1 MKKQPQNR
9 CKYKEDYSIDLRH
22 RKIASFFMNTTSIC
36 RGNTN
41 MLGNIKDPQSQT
53 SGHNQ
58 RAGGTEDRWTNFT

>member
-1 MKKQPQNR
+1 MKKQPHNR
-9 CKYKEDYSIDLRH
+9 CKYKKDNSIDLRH
-22 RKIASFFMNTTSIC
+22 RKIPSFFMNTRSIC

-41 MLGNIKDPQSQT
+41 MLGNIIDPQSLR